1 MITNSFL
8 KRFII
13 TGGLGFIGFNLIEKI
28 TEEFPSSNILIL
40 DNLSTGSTNE
50 VPNSKN
56 INFIN
61 FTLNN
66 NNINSLSKILN

>member
-1 MITNSFL
+1 MSTKSIF

-40 DNLSTGSTNE
+40 DNLSTGSTNKI
-50 VPNSKN
+50 PNSKN
-56 INFIN
+56 IN
-61 FTLNN
+61 
-66 NNINSLSKILN
+66 